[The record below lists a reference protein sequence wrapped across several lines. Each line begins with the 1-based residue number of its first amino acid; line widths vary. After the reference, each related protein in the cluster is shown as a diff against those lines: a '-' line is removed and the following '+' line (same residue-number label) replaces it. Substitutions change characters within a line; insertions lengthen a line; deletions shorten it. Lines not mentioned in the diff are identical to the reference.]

1 MHICEICNLDCLTSR
16 KLSYHIKNQHNI
28 SSEDYYRKYYLKPG
42 EDLCENCG
50 KSLPFIKLSKPFSK
64 TCSRQCFS
72 QNKLTKERRANTNIK
87 KFGTENPFSSES
99 IKEQI
104 KNTLTLKYHG
114 MGFGSEYIKEKI
126 ISTNEEIYG
135 VDNPW
140 KNKEII
146 SELKQNRLTKIEQ
159 FELEND
165 CIEKQKLID
174 AFGTSWL
181 SIENTLD
188 CLWLDNNHK
197 FIKNYEIDKIKVFG
211 PKFCRPLTNTLEL
224 EILDFIKS
232 IYNKEIRLNDT
243 LILDGKEIDI
253 YISELNL
260 GIEVNGDYYH
270 STIFKDKNYHFDK
283 SNLCRNKNIRLIHI
297 QEYLWKDQPQSYK
310 DYLTN
315 VIKDQNYFE
324 IISQYDDYIVLNY
337 NLGLPQKMDNY
348 EIYEFSGPIKLNIDN
363 YEIYGCGNVIYRQRT
378 I

>member
-224 EILDFIKS
+224 
-232 IYNKEIRLNDT
+232 
-243 LILDGKEIDI
+243 ILDGKEIDI
-253 YISELNL
+253 YIPELNL

-297 QEYLWKDQPQSYK
+297 QEYLWKDQPQYYK
-310 DYLTN
+310 DYLIN
-315 VIKDQNYFE
+315 VIKDQNYFK
-324 IISQYDDYIVLNY
+324 IISKYDDYIVLDY
-337 NLGLPQKMDNY
+337 NLGLPQKMYNY

-363 YEIYGCGNVIYRQRT
+363 YDIYGCGNVIYKQRT